1 MNPISMETI
10 DQTWQDL
17 VAMKPGSFTDLVSDF
32 VQEQPYLLSY
42 LMAVDEEHLNDDER
56 ELLMFLGTVVWRIMS
71 QQGKA
76 PLPKAT
82 ANDIFDAE
90 DNNFNMLRNYHEDH
104 DPDYSQAILKV
115 LQSYN
120 QWELL
125 NFVINTLLEDDEE
138 ANIREN
144 NLAVMMIYLKTVI
157 DCLDR

>member
-1 MNPISMETI
+1 MNTISMETI

-32 VQEQPYLLSY
+32 AQEQPYILSY

-56 ELLMFLGTVVWRIMS
+56 EFLMFLGTVVWRIMS
-71 QQGKA
+71 QSKS
-76 PLPKAT
+76 PLPKVT
-82 ANDIFDAE
+82 ANNIFDAE
-90 DNNFNMLRNYHEDH
+90 DNNFNMIRNYHEEH
-104 DPDYSQAILKV
+104 EPDYSQAILRM

-120 QWELL
+120 QGELL
-125 NFVINTLLEDDEE
+125 NFVVNVLLEDDEE